1 MAKGIRTTLMCF
13 LLCSSMAA
21 VSLMPTFAADIRLGS
36 ILPGGGIIHKKIT
49 SMRETRY
56 RDLVKQNT
64 DYSCGAAAVATIL
77 KYAYGKDVTEE
88 EVLRDMIKVSDPKVV
103 RKTGFSLL
111 DIKNYLETDGLR
123 GRGYQLTVEQ
133 LTRVKVPTIVLIDT
147 DGYKHFVVLKK
158 ATKNKVY
165 LADSALGNKVMSKK
179 DFAVAWNGIVF
190 AVIGKGY
197 NKNTI
202 LRTSARPLGV
212 KRYALKPPVWDAKV
226 YDFGFAHANLF

>member
-1 MAKGIRTTLMCF
+1 MPRRIQTA
-13 LLCSSMAA
+13 LL
-21 VSLMPTFAADIRLGS
+21 SLIFSVVMSIAFAIHAQAADIRLGGV
-36 ILPGGGIIHKKIT
+36 LPGGGIIYKKVNSI
-49 SMRETRY
+49 REIRY
-56 RDLVKQNT
+56 SGLVAQQT
-64 DYSCGAAAVATIL
+64 DYSCGAAAVATLL
-77 KYAYGKDVTEE
+77 KYAYGKDTNEH
-88 EVLRDMIKVSDPKVV
+88 EVLRGMLRVSDPKLV
-103 RKTGFSLL
+103 RSRGFSLL
-111 DIKNYLETDGLR
+111 DIKSYVNTLGFR
-123 GRGYQLTVEQ
+123 GRGYQLSVH
-133 LTRVKVPTIVLIDT
+133 LLSKVKIPTIVLLDT
-147 DGYKHFVVLKK
+147 KGYKHFVVLKK

-165 LADSALGNKVMSKK
+165 IADSALGNKVMSKK